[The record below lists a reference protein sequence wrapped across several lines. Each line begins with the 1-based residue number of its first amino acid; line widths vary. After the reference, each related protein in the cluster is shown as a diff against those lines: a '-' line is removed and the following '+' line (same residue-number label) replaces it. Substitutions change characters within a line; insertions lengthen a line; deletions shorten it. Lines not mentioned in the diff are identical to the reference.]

1 MFTLKIY
8 EEDPAFLNV
17 EDAVKYMKETDFEKD
32 ITVYDIDTQKAC
44 KKACQLYK
52 VIQEYNKGKVLNL

>member
-17 EDAVKYMKETDFEKD
+17 EDAVKYIKETDFEKD
-32 ITVYDIDTQKAC
+32 VTVYDIDTQKAYERYENFI
-44 KKACQLYK
+44 K
-52 VIQEYNKGKVLNL
+52 

>member
-17 EDAVKYMKETDFEKD
+17 DDAVKYIKETDFEKD
-32 ITVYDIDTQKAC
+32 VTVYDIDTQKAC
-44 KKACQLYK
+44 EKARKLYK
-52 VIQEYNKGKVLNL
+52 VIKEYNK